1 MVCILL
7 GLRRYFN
14 RGKDMIKLLDALR
27 ECLEASSARMK
38 EKAQL
43 MKDETYLK
51 VQEHK
56 RQMVIS
62 SKDSLVKRGYY
73 VADNPSDDEIDE
85 LYQVISD
92 DIDEELK
99 RIRQRRR

>member
-14 RGKDMIKLLDALR
+14 RGKDTIKLLGAPR

-43 MKDETYLK
+43 MKDETYLR

-56 RQMVIS
+56 RRMVIS
-62 SKDSLVKRGYY
+62 SKDSLIKRGYY
-73 VADNPSDDEIDE
+73 VVDNPSDDEVDK

-92 DIDEELK
+92 DIDKYCKEL
-99 RIRQRRR
+99 RRRK